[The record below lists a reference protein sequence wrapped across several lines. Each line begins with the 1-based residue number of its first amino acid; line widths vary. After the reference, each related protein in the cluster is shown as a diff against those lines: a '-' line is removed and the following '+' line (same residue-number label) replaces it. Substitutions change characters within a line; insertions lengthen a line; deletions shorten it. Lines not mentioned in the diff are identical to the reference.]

1 MDKFQSIKFNKA
13 IKILDRYLEGKE
25 VEKRVD
31 PICGTY
37 IVPLAMIVNDDI
49 VLDTLKKHYKATL
62 EELEELNLAKLLED
76 DGRTKKAYIMLLK
89 REEVSKLNPLIR
101 DYVAFSTL

>member
-1 MDKFQSIKFNKA
+1 
-13 IKILDRYLEGKE
+13 L
-25 VEKRVD
+25 
-31 PICGTY
+31 
-37 IVPLAMIVNDDI
+37 
-49 VLDTLKKHYKATL
+49 
-62 EELEELNLAKLLED
+62 LLED